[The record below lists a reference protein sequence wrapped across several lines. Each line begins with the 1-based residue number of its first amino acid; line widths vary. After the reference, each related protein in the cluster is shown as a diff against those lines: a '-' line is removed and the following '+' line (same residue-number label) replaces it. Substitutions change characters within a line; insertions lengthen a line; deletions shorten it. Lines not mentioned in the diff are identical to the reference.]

1 VLAWNAS
8 VSAVDCYVSA
18 VALFELRLGALL
30 KQRRDP
36 EQGERLLRWTT
47 AIRDSFGER
56 VLSLTVDEWT
66 RCAELHVPDP
76 RPLRD
81 SLIAATAL
89 CRSLTV
95 VTRNVRDFD
104 VPGLAVLDP
113 WTWESA

>member
-1 VLAWNAS
+1 MLAWNAS
-8 VSAVDCYVSA
+8 VSAVDCYLSA

-36 EQGERLLRWTT
+36 EQGERLLRWV
-47 AIRDSFGER
+47 ASIRESFGER
-56 VLSLTVDEWT
+56 VVSLTVDDWR
-66 RCAELHVPDP
+66 RCADLHVPDP

-89 CRSLTV
+89 RRGLIV

-104 VPGLAVLDP
+104 VPGLVALDP
-113 WTWESA
+113 WT